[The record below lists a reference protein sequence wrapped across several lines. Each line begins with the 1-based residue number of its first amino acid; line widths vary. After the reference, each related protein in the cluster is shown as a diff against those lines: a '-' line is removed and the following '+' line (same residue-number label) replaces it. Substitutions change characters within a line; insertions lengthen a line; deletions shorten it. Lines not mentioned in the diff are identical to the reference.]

1 MKLNP
6 PPPPTPS
13 PTPPPGAV
21 EVPIPRRP
29 PAKSPEVFRVV
40 RVRRRLRRVKRIRNR
55 DGSLRYNR
63 PPNAMP
69 DF

>member
-1 MKLNP
+1 M
-6 PPPPTPS
+6 
-13 PTPPPGAV
+13 
-21 EVPIPRRP
+21 PIPRRP